1 MNSDAHALLI
11 ILLISIEELSSYA
24 MLEPSF
30 LHPGTLSALPNEWK
44 AFAVAVVEAE
54 QQVGWVSH

>member
-1 MNSDAHALLI
+1 
-11 ILLISIEELSSYA
+11 

-30 LHPGTLSALPNEWK
+30 LHPGTLSALPDAWK

-54 QQVGWVSH
+54 QQVGVALPVKQHCMGTHLVALRPYH